1 MKQNRP
7 GVVLVLA
14 AVFVVSACAPHRQP
28 ETAAGET
35 SKTSFRTGQAA
46 SATGTA
52 SRPESPSPSGN
63 EQPGV
68 SGCPQGC
75 ATPPAGCLIKGNIN
89 LKTGDRVYHLP
100 GQMHYD
106 NVTIE
111 PERGEFWFCTE
122 DEALANGWKRA
133 KR

>member
-1 MKQNRP
+1 MKKNQH

-14 AVFVVSACAPHRQP
+14 AVCVVSACAPRHPP

-35 SKTSFRTGQAA
+35 SKTVPRSNQNGTA
-46 SATGTA
+46 SATTA
-52 SRPESPSPSGN
+52 SPTPS
-63 EQPGV
+63 EPGEPGA
-68 SGCPQGC
+68 GCSQGC
-75 ATPPAGCLIKGNIN
+75 ATPPAGCQIKGNIN
-89 LKTGDRVYHLP
+89 LKTGDRVYHVP

-111 PERGEFWFCTE
+111 PERGEKWFCTE

-133 KR
+133 RR

>member
-1 MKQNRP
+1 MKRHRL

-14 AVFVVSACAPHRQP
+14 AACVLSACAPRHPP

-35 SKTSFRTGQAA
+35 SKTVPRSNPTGAA
-46 SATGTA
+46 SATGA
-52 SRPESPSPSGN
+52 SPAPSSPSGT
-63 EQPGV
+63 EQPGA
-68 SGCPQGC
+68 SSCPQGC
-75 ATPPAGCLIKGNIN
+75 ERPPAGCQIKGNIN

-111 PERGEFWFCTE
+111 PERGEKWFCSE